1 VITVLFSY
9 ATFYTLFLPLSE
21 GIKKQKITTLI
32 LYFIQPATGKV
43 VMPIYD
49 RKETLAVMK
58 NCFAFSD
65 FQLRVQY
72 YKNKQ
77 IKNMT
82 VPKLKEQA
90 LEKLQQEA
98 EKVVKERICFHRNMV
113 LTLADHYRS
122 ERSLSEIIK
131 KHVDKLSEENKQGFW
146 QNLKLTLR
154 EIITDEGFITRFKE
168 YSSTLEN
175 YFEGSQTGASPN
187 AQQVLSNF
195 RYYNELTINALEFFN
210 QHLNSNELSFSAD
223 VHKQ

>member
-1 VITVLFSY
+1 
-9 ATFYTLFLPLSE
+9 
-21 GIKKQKITTLI
+21 
-32 LYFIQPATGKV
+32 
-43 VMPIYD
+43 
-49 RKETLAVMK
+49 
-58 NCFAFSD
+58 
-65 FQLRVQY
+65 
-72 YKNKQ
+72 
-77 IKNMT
+77 MT

-187 AQQVLSNF
+187 AQQALSNF

-210 QHLNSNELSFSAD
+210 QND
-223 VHKQ
+223 VNQFHNRLIDKLRYENKIYALPFYATSPVTIYNKEIYNKCVGDNFIKSYDDKVNF